1 MSQFTPVMVFRL
13 WEKFSDTCL
22 EVSESMEV
30 HGKRTFGYD
39 CRLDIKGQQ
48 VRDKAGKFIGICQ
61 SRVSGKKEK
70 YDNVKR

>member
-39 CRLDIKGQQ
+39 DGVFTRLQDFLL
-48 VRDKAGKFIGICQ
+48 KFMVQ
-61 SRVSGKKEK
+61 
-70 YDNVKR
+70 DL

>member
-39 CRLDIKGQQ
+39 VPIKNSAVEERVQS
-48 VRDKAGKFIGICQ
+48 AKF
-61 SRVSGKKEK
+61 VSI
-70 YDNVKR
+70 YRSMV

>member
-30 HGKRTFGYD
+30 HGKRTVGYD
-39 CRLDIKGQQ
+39 VPIR
-48 VRDKAGKFIGICQ
+48 
-61 SRVSGKKEK
+61 
-70 YDNVKR
+70 YKRAASEG